1 MDEKQKMIKELERIV
16 VSLQH
21 HLEKYNEYRVKS
33 VNGRLKKD
41 RIRASDDMHTHAG
54 YIQQELTS
62 HYAYPIIS
70 NGPYT
75 NIQFE
80 DFSKYAGKDT
90 PAYIT
95 KIKEHLEKL
104 KNEE

>member
-1 MDEKQKMIKELERIV
+1 
-16 VSLQH
+16 
-21 HLEKYNEYRVKS
+21 
-33 VNGRLKKD
+33 
-41 RIRASDDMHTHAG
+41 MHTHVG

-70 NGPYT
+70 DGSPSY
-75 NIQFE
+75 IQFE
-80 DFSKYAGKDT
+80 DFFKYADGDT

>member
-21 HLEKYNEYRVKS
+21 HLEKYNEYRDKS

-41 RIRASDDMHTHAG
+41 RLRASDDMHTHAG

-70 NGPYT
+70 DGSPSY
-75 NIQFE
+75 IQFE
-80 DFSKYAGKDT
+80 DFFKYADGDT